1 MILLFD
7 SIRKLSKAIGSR
19 SLIAKSIAIGGIR
32 LLSVVFALSA
42 RAAIETAPDWAESE
56 PPIRFK
62 SRDWADAVLAAA
74 STNSSI
80 AIEGGRLLANTTWDA
95 TKTHLVFNT
104 VYIPS
109 GITLTISEGAVVKFC
124 PGTTIKVEDGGKLSI
139 VGASGNDVI
148 LTAANDATVGEVVEG
163 LGEESI
169 AFDGIRLQSTSA
181 TFTDNSHL
189 ETRGFNYG
197 AFPTVSVLGTEAVR
211 NGGVAYV
218 PFTLSGSSRE
228 TAFSIEWEAV
238 QGTAKFGDDYTLA
251 SGTISWGKSSEGT
264 KTLRI
269 PLNAANVTGEERTFT
284 VRIKAARGSNIGT
297 RTATVKI
304 VERDALTL
312 EWAGDWAKSE
322 PPIRFK
328 SRDWADAV
336 LAAASTNDAIA
347 IEGGRLLTNTTWDAT
362 KTHLIFNTVY
372 VPSGVTLT
380 ISEGAIVKFC
390 PGTMIKVEDGGKLSI
405 VGASGNDV
413 ILTAANDATAGE
425 AIAGLGEESFAFGGI
440 RLQSTSA
447 TFTDN
452 GWLETRGFN
461 YGAYPSVTLNDS
473 TAFRSSGLAS
483 IPVTISG
490 TRDQTLTI
498 DWVAVDD
505 TAKYGE
511 DYTLASGR
519 ITWGK
524 ASEGTKTIS
533 IPLVTTNIVGATT
546 SFKIKIVTARGANIA
561 DGECT
566 VSIREFDTLNI
577 ESGSAESTPPIRFKS
592 RDWADAVLAAASTN
606 DAIAIEGGRLLTN
619 TTWDATKTHLV
630 FNTVYI
636 PSGITLTISEGAVVK
651 FCPGTM
657 IKVEDGGKLN
667 IVGASGNDVI
677 LTAANDAT
685 AGEAIA
691 GLGAESIAFDGI
703 RLQSTAATFTDNG
716 WLETRGFNYGAYP
729 SVTLHDATAN
739 RKAGMVYLPVTV
751 GGTTRNQSFTVDWVA
766 EDESAQFGR
775 DYATHNSG
783 RLTWSKS
790 GDGTKYITIPLVTT
804 ENAGSN
810 RTFKV
815 RFVVARGVNVT
826 DGEATVI
833 IAEFAF
839 DGLNGQPVEITT
851 NAVSSTEF
859 AIKEGIGSQPI
870 FLNDVEQV
878 RYSGKWQTYDENEA
892 AALRVTVDSDNG
904 TKVLKECSVEETGTF
919 ELRQSDY
926 ATGFYTLK
934 HEILNNLG
942 ETLAT
947 MKKSFSI
954 IDTEDVEL
962 HGGILTQSET
972 WSADKVHVVY
982 ETVTVPAAYT
992 LFIEPGAI
1000 VKFMTGTGIDI
1011 SQGGALFA
1019 NKIVFTHIN
1028 DDTIGGDT
1036 LSDGYTVAPPMDAY
1050 TLSGNFTFGDD
1061 TELRNITQNT
1071 ALAGTISTCKV
1082 LSRGSTY
1089 RVSGTVT
1096 IANGGSLTIPP
1107 GTVLKMES
1115 GASIVVNSGA
1125 TLTAIGTRVAP
1136 IIITSIK
1143 DDSVSGDTNGDG
1155 DKTIPQPG
1163 DWEEIKNNGGTVN
1176 LAFVSAL
1183 YGGYGQYSNQGDA
1196 IIRTASGTTTMD
1208 CCVVMHS
1215 NLRLIGRT
1223 GGTVSAV
1230 NCILQD
1236 GRWGIDGAVT
1246 FVNGVIADCN
1256 TGANGATVR
1265 NSILWEC
1272 DTYAS
1277 GGAISD
1283 CVCWGVDSSRPQ
1295 SIVFNEASGNI
1306 WGDPLFV
1313 NPDNGDFR
1321 IQEGSPCVDAADSS
1335 VAPEFDYYGQPR
1347 ITVTEQGTNTVGQ
1360 LADIGICELMPRNVT
1375 SDIDLVP
1382 QNVRT
1387 VTNAVP
1393 GELLFVKWEV
1403 KNAGGKELEGA
1414 WRDTVSLVSSN
1425 GREIQLGVKTT
1436 SGVIAP
1442 GGSIFCSGYFTIP
1455 PISEGEWYPKVNV
1468 NSYRDVF
1475 EGALGVN
1482 NALVGDRA
1490 LTVMAEALDPSVAR
1504 EGVIGGG
1511 TPSVIKLTF
1520 GADDENRMVKF
1531 DVPAGVKV
1539 TWGFGFMPQGASQS
1553 GSMIASDGGVMFRV
1567 PEGATDVYVV
1577 LESDKTATYE
1587 MTTESTKMVITGVM
1601 PNTLPASGTTTL
1613 TITGAGF
1620 GETNAVSL
1628 VCGREEVLPKSVLY
1642 VNPETIIIVVE
1653 GDELIQGENYDLQ
1666 IAGLN
1671 TVKVDDVLTV
1681 VQIAKKG
1688 KLQAKLDVPSII
1700 REGRI
1705 TTGYIEYE
1713 NIGDG
1718 DMYAPIFKLSNSI
1731 NTSEVM
1737 FSLEANGKVNK
1748 EKIKVVGL
1756 GSNYPKG
1763 ILRAGE
1769 KCRVPFY
1776 FTLKGTG
1783 FRIHLS
1789 VVDMDSE
1796 EIRESVYKTWK
1807 EFSEAISQSATLVNG
1822 LNYSIYDYEKIYD
1835 NAMRKAYGQGFNR
1848 IAGKLVNVLTDM
1860 PMPDQ
1865 TLYLVDSNDCAFA
1878 KSVTDMDGYFSF
1890 DGLCNGEKF
1899 SIISQTCQARY
1910 NDILVGE
1917 ISNTELVIY
1926 GAGLGTVACKI
1937 GDVKPH
1943 KVFLTNRDTLKS
1955 IEMEKSDENVY
1966 LSEGLEDGEY
1976 VITPVFDGFYCSTN
1990 SMLAFVDCGVMTN
2003 AQATI
2008 EAVPSGKLEL
2018 NIINYDGLSVSG
2030 VVCTA
2035 FSDNL
2040 NYKSQVY
2047 CDEYGKA
2054 TFNLPPSEYTFSFNN
2069 GFIGD
2074 TDQIKVTVG
2083 NMLHENIEVKKIPF
2097 VAFPSFGQAPLKS
2110 NFRLVNTNGFNAI
2123 VSCSWDFENDGVYDA
2138 TGICVTNNYN
2148 DIGEYSVKCRIG
2160 FSDGSSKE
2168 FVHQNAIETFE
2179 AEKNEGVNGSLVLDD
2194 SSGYQIS
2201 YTDDQKITLSVNNNA
2216 IPRYIAEGL
2225 ILIVPNDDMR
2235 PRKVLEIATLDKY
2248 TIDVK
2253 TEFVSPMVAYNNAIL
2268 RFNGQK
2274 MRGIVPDAI
2283 ANLNVDDGGNIG
2295 LIGTVS
2301 HDFGACEISLNLTG
2315 VYTYNFAI
2323 LIRDGKI
2330 KKLEHQS
2337 GFTGEFEVEGKIHT
2351 DDEKEKDKKQIYRIS
2366 HSSGPKKKTL
2376 IDKVFPVGVVPF
2388 RLTARALLDAGLKGS
2403 FSASVFYGATIA
2415 YANGTWTDN
2424 YEKSFTPSFALEG
2437 EAFVKGGIE
2446 LDGGIGIGKDIL
2458 GTDFGLKVIGVSLE
2472 AGAKG
2477 AAKVDINFSETEP
2490 DEYEIWAGIYGEGSV
2505 DLLKVSLGEWFEGSL
2520 ASCPFGEEW
2529 KLLAINWKSPIPDFS
2544 VTENGI
2550 TEFEAPVTM
2559 KSTTKSDYNL
2569 SERRWEIGG
2578 VNFGSGEALTHVF
2591 RCYPDDYVTYTVKLY
2606 EKYELGHDIFA
2617 WVPRFAKVR
2626 SKDIRLKGATSDDE
2640 DGDFDV
2646 DDSEGSGATSYDPN
2660 EMAGPLG
2667 LGDPNT
2673 ERFVK
2678 PGEWMTYTVYF
2689 ENMTNATA
2697 AAQEV
2702 YVTNPLSEWLD
2713 WSTFEMGEVSF
2724 GNQIDLGLSGK
2735 SSGTT
2740 EKRMDGTNWI
2750 VRTELSIEPDTT
2762 ATDSNRQ
2769 QKMCAKWYLRI
2780 VDPTTSTGWPN
2791 DPVAGFLPPNNP
2803 DTHCGE
2809 GHLTY
2814 RIKLRDDAPAGL
2826 VITNSATIVFD
2837 YNEPITTDPAWWN
2850 TVAKTVD
2857 VDCDGGLTLDDLVV
2871 GLPFGEL
2878 SNPEPREGYIFEGW
2892 YTGKNGTGTRVTA
2905 DTIVTAGMTS
2915 LYAHWT
2921 QIIHTVIVD
2930 GVATNVAYG
2939 TELMFTAPESFI
2951 DDTCT
2956 TQLVYVGTS
2965 FYQPTTNEFSIVVT
2979 NNIEFTWDILATNYW
2994 LNIDQPLHGAIIGAT
3009 NGWYLASTVVDLSV
3023 VEDTGYSFNKWNGDI
3038 FECTELGAVLS
3049 VPMNKPRSIGA
3060 SFVAEGYTITYAGT
3074 KDIENTNPT
3083 SYTIEDEIVFVPLLD
3098 VDGWKFTGWQPASI
3112 SRGSTGD
3119 VTVTAQWERIVHSVT
3134 VGGVTTN
3141 VTYGTEMTF
3150 VAPEPRVDE
3159 TGTTQLVYIGSS
3171 FYQSITN
3178 EFTVVVTN
3186 NIDFIWDILA
3196 TNYWLN
3202 VDQPLHGAITGA
3214 TNGWYLAST
3223 VVDLSAVEDTG
3234 YSFNKWNGDIFGCT
3248 ELGAVLSVP
3257 MNKPRSIGASFDAED
3272 YTITYSNTNDA
3283 ENLNPLSYTIE
3294 DEIIFE
3300 PLSDVDGWKFT
3311 GWQPASISR
3320 GSIGNVTVI
3329 AQWSE
3334 IKPELGKDD
3343 YRVAG
3348 DKLDGTVP
3356 EKAAS
3361 VYDGYLYLDNAVIG
3375 TIQAKVSKPKLNKK
3389 SGVTT
3394 AKTSVTI
3401 QITGEKKI
3409 TLKGELDVTV
3419 SEFVATDK
3427 KSDRVLIL
3435 KFGSKGITGTFGKY
3449 DIDGARNLFD
3459 SKDKSEKSTA
3469 EEILKPYLGAYS
3481 MILDGGI
3488 LSVTIAKKGKVT
3500 IKGSINGNKV
3510 ALKAQALIGEDM
3522 ICIPVI
3528 YSKKSVNLA
3537 FTIWL
3542 PINSGNAVIIGLDDA
3557 IIGKAGT
3564 LKNGAKF
3571 IIDGDIGDFIETE
3584 DPRTLELLP
3593 DNEII
3598 TVSKSKWLVADG
3610 IKPAKVA
3617 YKKGEFTITEGKKG
3631 AGIVNPSG
3639 LKLSY
3644 KSKDGSFTGSF
3655 TAYAIVKGKLKK
3667 HKATVEGILIGDVG
3681 YGTITIKKVGTWA
3694 VTIK

>member
-1 MILLFD
+1 MKIFD
-7 SIRKLSKAIGSR
+7 SIRQLSKAIGSR
-19 SLIAKSIAIGGIR
+19 ILIDGIR
-32 LLSVVFALSA
+32 LLSILFAFSA
-42 RAAIETAPDWAESE
+42 SAAIETAPNWTESE

-80 AIEGGRLLANTTWDA
+80 AIEGGRLLTNTTWDA

-109 GITLTISEGAVVKFC
+109 GITLTISEGAIVKFC
-124 PGTTIKVEDGGKLSI
+124 PGTMIKVEDGGKLNI
-139 VGASGNDVI
+139 IGASGNDVI
-148 LTAANDATVGEVVEG
+148 LTAANDATVGEVIAG
-163 LGEESI
+163 FGEEAI
-169 AFDGIRLQSTSA
+169 DFDGIRLQSSGA

-211 NGGVAYV
+211 NGGVAYI

-228 TAFSIEWEAV
+228 TAFSIEWEAIE
-238 QGTAKFGDDYTLA
+238 GTAKYGDDYTLA

-264 KTLRI
+264 KTLQI

-284 VRIKAARGSNIGT
+284 VRIKAARGLNIGT

-312 EWAGDWAKSE
+312 EWAPNWSESE

-347 IEGGRLLTNTTWDAT
+347 IEGGRLLTNTTWDST
-362 KTHLIFNTVY
+362 KTHLVFTTVY
-372 VPSGVTLT
+372 VPSGITLT
-380 ISEGAIVKFC
+380 ISEGAVVKFC
-390 PGTMIKVEDGGKLSI
+390 PGTMIKVEDGGKLNI

-413 ILTAANDATAGE
+413 ILTAANDVTVGE
-425 AIAGLGEESFAFGGI
+425 VIAGLGEESFAFGGI
-440 RLQSTSA
+440 RLQSSGA
-447 TFTDN
+447 TFVDN

-461 YGAYPSVTLNDS
+461 YGGYPSVKLNDS

-498 DWVAVDD
+498 DWVAEDG

-511 DYTLASGR
+511 DYTVASGR

-533 IPLVTTNIVGATT
+533 IPLVTSHIVGATT
-546 SFKIKIVTARGANIA
+546 SFKVKIVTARGANIA

-606 DAIAIEGGRLLTN
+606 DAIAIEGGRLLAN

-630 FNTVYI
+630 FNTVYV

-685 AGEAIA
+685 VGEAIE
-691 GLGAESIAFDGI
+691 GFEPEHSIAFDGI

-716 WLETRGFNYGAYP
+716 WLETRGFNYSSYP
-729 SVTLHDATAN
+729 NVTLHDATAN

-804 ENAGSN
+804 ETAGSN

-826 DGEATVI
+826 DGEATVT

-839 DGLNGQPVEITT
+839 DGLNGQPVEITS
-851 NAVSSTEF
+851 NAVSSAAF
-859 AIKEGIGSQPI
+859 AIKESIGSQPV

-878 RYSGKWQTYDENEA
+878 RYSGKWQTYDKNDA

-904 TKVLKECSVEETGTF
+904 TKVLKECSVEETGSF

-962 HGGILTQSET
+962 HGGILTKSET

-1071 ALAGTISTCKV
+1071 ALAGTISTRKV

-1089 RVSGTVT
+1089 RVSGTLT

-1125 TLTAIGTRVAP
+1125 TLTAVGTRAAP

-1155 DKTIPQPG
+1155 DKTMPQPG

-1256 TGANGATVR
+1256 AGANGATVR

-1295 SIVFNEASGNI
+1295 SIAFNEVTGNI

-1313 NPDNGDFR
+1313 DPDNGDFR

-1403 KNAGGKELEGA
+1403 KNAGGRELEGA
-1414 WRDTVSLVSSN
+1414 WRDTVSLVSNN
-1425 GREIQLGVKTT
+1425 GREVQLGVKTT

-1490 LTVMAEALDPSVAR
+1490 LTVKADALDPSVAR
-1504 EGVIGGG
+1504 EGVIGSGA
-1511 TPSVIKLTF
+1511 PSVIKLTF

-1553 GSMIASDGGVMFRV
+1553 GSVTATDGGVMFRV

-1587 MTTESTKMVITGVM
+1587 MTTESTKMVITGVT

-1613 TITGAGF
+1613 VITGAGF
-1620 GETNAVSL
+1620 SETNAVKL
-1628 VCGREEVLPKSVLY
+1628 VCGSEEVLPKSVLY

-1731 NTSEVM
+1731 KTSEVM

-1796 EIRESVYKTWK
+1796 ELRESVYKTWK
-1807 EFSEAISQSATLVNG
+1807 ELSEAISQSATLVNG

-1835 NAMRKAYGQGFNR
+1835 NAMRKAYGQGFDR

-1955 IEMEKSDENVY
+1955 VEMEKSDENVY

-1990 SMLAFVDCGVMTN
+1990 SILAFVDCGVMTN
-2003 AQATI
+2003 AQVII

-2074 TDQIKVTVG
+2074 TNQIKVTVG
-2083 NMLHENIEVKKIPF
+2083 NMLHGNIEVKKIPF

-2168 FVHQNAIETFE
+2168 FVHQNVIETFE

-2216 IPRYIAEGL
+2216 IPRYIAEGS

-2274 MRGIVPDAI
+2274 MRGIVPDAV

-2315 VYTYNFAI
+2315 AYTYNFAI

-2337 GFTGEFEVEGKIHT
+2337 GFTGEFEVEGKIHS

-2366 HSSGPKKKTL
+2366 RSSGPKKKTL

-2437 EAFVKGGIE
+2437 EAYVKGGIE

-2477 AAKVDINFSETEP
+2477 ASKVDINFSETEP
-2490 DEYEIWAGIYGEGSV
+2490 DEYEIWAGIYGEGCV

-2529 KLLAINWKSPIPDFS
+2529 KLFTINWKSPIPDFS

-2550 TEFEAPVTM
+2550 TEYEAPVTM

-2578 VNFGSGEALTHVF
+2578 VNYGSAEALTHVF

-2640 DGDFDV
+2640 DGDMDV

-2735 SSGTT
+2735 SAGTT

-2780 VDPTTSTGWPN
+2780 VDPTTSTGWPV

-2814 RIKLRDDAPAGL
+2814 RIKLRDDAPSGL

-2837 YNEPITTDPAWWN
+2837 YNDPITTDPAWWN
-2850 TVAKTVD
+2850 TVMPATLATEISPDDVTANEGESFEFKVFGGNLTMQSSVQVQLAYNTAAAADINLKELTIDGAAVKNAKFPLTLTWAAGEIGEKTISVPVAADKATEADEFFTLQLADPKNMSLGD
-2857 VDCDGGLTLDDLVV
+2857 VDTTTVTIHDPGYDALKAKVDGGTATSK
-2871 GLPFGEL
+2871 EL
-2878 SNPEPREGYIFEGW
+2878 SEWFKLHPGKLYVRPLAAPATGGKVSGGALVQPGKKASLKATANAGYVFAGW
-2892 YTGKNGTGTRVTA
+2892 YTNAACAVGQELVGYGDYRNP
-2905 DTIVTAGMTS
+2905 S
-2915 LYAHWT
+2915 LA
-2921 QIIHTVIVD
+2921 
-2930 GVATNVAYG
+2930 
-2939 TELMFTAPESFI
+2939 
-2951 DDTCT
+2951 
-2956 TQLVYVGTS
+2956 
-2965 FYQPTTNEFSIVVT
+2965 
-2979 NNIEFTWDILATNYW
+2979 
-2994 LNIDQPLHGAIIGAT
+2994 
-3009 NGWYLASTVVDLSV
+3009 YLA
-3023 VEDTGYSFNKWNGDI
+3023 
-3038 FECTELGAVLS
+3038 
-3049 VPMNKPRSIGA
+3049 
-3060 SFVAEGYTITYAGT
+3060 
-3074 KDIENTNPT
+3074 
-3083 SYTIEDEIVFVPLLD
+3083 DELD
-3098 VDGWKFTGWQPASI
+3098 VDIFARFIPVEEDYLTL
-3112 SRGSTGD
+3112 GD
-3119 VTVTAQWERIVHSVT
+3119 NFLPSEI
-3134 VGGVTTN
+3134 TTN
-3141 VTYGTEMTF
+3141 AQV
-3150 VAPEPRVDE
+3150 
-3159 TGTTQLVYIGSS
+3159 
-3171 FYQSITN
+3171 SIYVPV
-3178 EFTVVVTN
+3178 ESASLP
-3186 NIDFIWDILA
+3186 DI
-3196 TNYWLN
+3196 
-3202 VDQPLHGAITGA
+3202 
-3214 TNGWYLAST
+3214 
-3223 VVDLSAVEDTG
+3223 
-3234 YSFNKWNGDIFGCT
+3234 
-3248 ELGAVLSVP
+3248 
-3257 MNKPRSIGASFDAED
+3257 
-3272 YTITYSNTNDA
+3272 
-3283 ENLNPLSYTIE
+3283 
-3294 DEIIFE
+3294 
-3300 PLSDVDGWKFT
+3300 
-3311 GWQPASISR
+3311 
-3320 GSIGNVTVI
+3320 
-3329 AQWSE
+3329 
-3334 IKPELGKDD
+3334 
-3343 YRVAG
+3343 
-3348 DKLDGTVP
+3348 
-3356 EKAAS
+3356 
-3361 VYDGYLYLDNAVIG
+3361 
-3375 TIQAKVSKPKLNKK
+3375 KVS
-3389 SGVTT
+3389 
-3394 AKTSVTI
+3394 
-3401 QITGEKKI
+3401 
-3409 TLKGELDVTV
+3409 
-3419 SEFVATDK
+3419 
-3427 KSDRVLIL
+3427 
-3435 KFGSKGITGTFGKY
+3435 
-3449 DIDGARNLFD
+3449 
-3459 SKDKSEKSTA
+3459 
-3469 EEILKPYLGAYS
+3469 
-3481 MILDGGI
+3481 
-3488 LSVTIAKKGKVT
+3488 
-3500 IKGSINGNKV
+3500 
-3510 ALKAQALIGEDM
+3510 
-3522 ICIPVI
+3522 
-3528 YSKKSVNLA
+3528 
-3537 FTIWL
+3537 
-3542 PINSGNAVIIGLDDA
+3542 GL
-3557 IIGKAGT
+3557 
-3564 LKNGAKF
+3564 
-3571 IIDGDIGDFIETE
+3571 
-3584 DPRTLELLP
+3584 
-3593 DNEII
+3593 
-3598 TVSKSKWLVADG
+3598 
-3610 IKPAKVA
+3610 
-3617 YKKGEFTITEGKKG
+3617 
-3631 AGIVNPSG
+3631 PSG
-3639 LKLSY
+3639 LKFYAKETVVKATKTTPAYTIAANTIYGIAPKRATTGPATVTVTVKNAGKYAITRKYQLSISEGEAGGDSAEVVSDALKFY
-3644 KSKDGSFTGSF
+3644 SLAVDLSDDFAGKVTGPGVYQAGKKVTVKATANKGYVFNGWYMGEELLSQAASYSFTMPETDVALYAKFVTAEEDAASIALSVDALGGEISPEAIISVTNTCGVALKWSVAADALSQPVVAVTGLPSGLKFTAKDIMKKGSKTEIDIPANTIYGAPTAESKLDAKTGLRKPSAVKFTVTTAGKSKRVYPVDMTVLPLPDWAVGTFNGGGDLGQVSLTVAKTGKLSGKYLSEGLTWSLAADCFDSINNSGDVYRATLVGKSGKLAITNEVGVACDAIGGYAESELYIAFQNNWKLEPWKTAGKPFAKAAALEYEDSASVAGVPVPGVLTLKFAASGAVTVKGSFVTGVNERTGKDIIY
-3655 TAYAIVKGKLKK
+3655 TASGSAVLAPQSEPDETGVFDAVVFVYLPPKAGNFDGYVRCIGVRWTGEGWVKL
-3667 HKATVEGILIGDVG
+3667 EE
-3681 YGTITIKKVGTWA
+3681 
-3694 VTIK
+3694 

>member
-804 ENAGSN
+804 ETAGSN

-826 DGEATVI
+826 DGEATVT

-859 AIKEGIGSQPI
+859 EIKEGIESQPI

-904 TKVLKECSVEETGTF
+904 TKVLKECSVEETGSF

-926 ATGFYTLK
+926 ATGFYMLK

-1071 ALAGTISTCKV
+1071 ALAGTISTRKV

-1089 RVSGTVT
+1089 RVSGTLTV
-1096 IANGGSLTIPP
+1096 ANGGSLTIPP

-1115 GASIVVNSGA
+1115 GASIVVNRGA
-1125 TLTAIGTRVAP
+1125 TLTAVGTRAAP

-1163 DWEEIKNNGGTVN
+1163 DWRQIRVAGGAFSAAYLSMFYLSNDNNQGGLYVTGGEVKLDCCTIAHCNYDCMRTTGGVSTVENSIFADASIGVAPNGGVAEYRNCIFNGLTTAVRWPSGVFVN
-1176 LAFVSAL
+1176 CVFSDVATIFFDSIGSSPVKNCLL
-1183 YGGYGQYSNQGDA
+1183 WNTEGYGPQTDA
-1196 IIRTASGTTTMD
+1196 IVGK
-1208 CCVVMHS
+1208 
-1215 NLRLIGRT
+1215 N
-1223 GGTVSAV
+1223 
-1230 NCILQD
+1230 
-1236 GRWGIDGAVT
+1236 
-1246 FVNGVIADCN
+1246 
-1256 TGANGATVR
+1256 
-1265 NSILWEC
+1265 
-1272 DTYAS
+1272 
-1277 GGAISD
+1277 
-1283 CVCWGVDSSRPQ
+1283 
-1295 SIVFNEASGNI
+1295 GNI

-1313 NPDNGDFR
+1313 DPDNGDFR
-1321 IQEGSPCVDAADSS
+1321 IEEGSPCVDAADSS
-1335 VAPEFDYYGQPR
+1335 VASEFDYYGQPR
-1347 ITVTEQGTNTVGQ
+1347 ITIGQ
-1360 LADIGICELMPRNVT
+1360 DGGEGLAALPDIGICEVMPRNVT
-1375 SDIDLVP
+1375 SDIDFVP

-1393 GELLFVKWEV
+1393 GELLFVKWDV

-1504 EGVIGGG
+1504 EGVIGSG

-1553 GSMIASDGGVMFRV
+1553 GSMTATDGGVMFRV

-1587 MTTESTKMVITGVM
+1587 MTTESTKMVITGVA
-1601 PNTLPASGTTTL
+1601 PNTLPSSGTTTL
-1613 TITGAGF
+1613 VITGAGF
-1620 GETNAVSL
+1620 GETNAVILASDSG
-1628 VCGREEVLPKSVLY
+1628 GRVVLNAPQKDASGNLIATVDCSTLTAGVTYGVRVESDEKAAALDGAVTVTKAEGKGEFWYELVLPQSSRTGRISAGYVVYGNSGTANLVAPIIDIVSTGDGKISKSQDGEWSHFFRFLAIGENSNPMVLLPGDEGRVDFY
-1642 VNPETIIIVVE
+1642 VMTHQRNDFSIYTSNGKQLNTDWLTQAVFEETMINAGGRIAWSGEDVSDYEKVYALAKLLHEGVRDNSIGGTVRGSFYEGVENAIVDLYEISDDSTNKVQTVIASITGRFVFNGLEDGRYIVGIAGGLKEDVIAVSNGLFVVDVNMCVNTTRSIAVTPDLPLVSNDITTITLTSCLNPSVVMYPIAIRHGNECIFDSSMGSGFYRAHCIVGNNEGFEGVYISSNSDVSASVHVSQSLCVTGVVSDLSTYRLPDTDVILSFRGSRSGRTYVVIPDANTGAFEIEEMVCDSYAVTYSGLTCSYESDIELIFDEEKTYSITFSPVSVDKVFTISYPIIYNNHMLVVAGPEGVLTVEALDGSGCAEIRRVKNGVWSFIVVE
-1653 GDELIQGENYDLQ
+1653 ESGAQVATASFELTD
-1666 IAGLN
+1666 
-1671 TVKVDDVLTV
+1671 
-1681 VQIAKKG
+1681 
-1688 KLQAKLDVPSII
+1688 
-1700 REGRI
+1700 
-1705 TTGYIEYE
+1705 
-1713 NIGDG
+1713 
-1718 DMYAPIFKLSNSI
+1718 
-1731 NTSEVM
+1731 
-1737 FSLEANGKVNK
+1737 
-1748 EKIKVVGL
+1748 
-1756 GSNYPKG
+1756 
-1763 ILRAGE
+1763 
-1769 KCRVPFY
+1769 
-1776 FTLKGTG
+1776 
-1783 FRIHLS
+1783 
-1789 VVDMDSE
+1789 
-1796 EIRESVYKTWK
+1796 EIRS
-1807 EFSEAISQSATLVNG
+1807 
-1822 LNYSIYDYEKIYD
+1822 
-1835 NAMRKAYGQGFNR
+1835 
-1848 IAGKLVNVLTDM
+1848 
-1860 PMPDQ
+1860 
-1865 TLYLVDSNDCAFA
+1865 
-1878 KSVTDMDGYFSF
+1878 
-1890 DGLCNGEKF
+1890 
-1899 SIISQTCQARY
+1899 
-1910 NDILVGE
+1910 
-1917 ISNTELVIY
+1917 
-1926 GAGLGTVACKI
+1926 CKI
-1937 GDVKPH
+1937 GDATISASKTIILNNVTPH
-1943 KVFLTNRDTLKS
+1943 IGLRGLGSWLSDKFKALTHWLGEKLADILPVSIMDFLETKEWKEGENIKKEAMSYFSRHRKIGYPGPCCCGYNDQKYPHDKAALSAFSQQINEFSSYVQSCSSMKVVASTSKS
-1955 IEMEKSDENVY
+1955 IANVADNIAEQLISSY
-1966 LSEGLEDGEY
+1966 TGEILNKMAEVSNLGVAVIAVVDYVNAATESGARYEEAKKEIDKLKTEWDAVVFCLKNGGEFNGFMGSVLRLSEY
-1976 VITPVFDGFYCSTN
+1976 
-1990 SMLAFVDCGVMTN
+1990 
-2003 AQATI
+2003 I
-2008 EAVPSGKLEL
+2008 EQWTEGKR
-2018 NIINYDGLSVSG
+2018 NY
-2030 VVCTA
+2030 
-2035 FSDNL
+2035 F
-2040 NYKSQVY
+2040 
-2047 CDEYGKA
+2047 
-2054 TFNLPPSEYTFSFNN
+2054 
-2069 GFIGD
+2069 
-2074 TDQIKVTVG
+2074 
-2083 NMLHENIEVKKIPF
+2083 
-2097 VAFPSFGQAPLKS
+2097 
-2110 NFRLVNTNGFNAI
+2110 
-2123 VSCSWDFENDGVYDA
+2123 
-2138 TGICVTNNYN
+2138 
-2148 DIGEYSVKCRIG
+2148 
-2160 FSDGSSKE
+2160 SKE
-2168 FVHQNAIETFE
+2168 NKEFETML
-2179 AEKNEGVNGSLVLDD
+2179 K
-2194 SSGYQIS
+2194 
-2201 YTDDQKITLSVNNNA
+2201 K
-2216 IPRYIAEGL
+2216 
-2225 ILIVPNDDMR
+2225 
-2235 PRKVLEIATLDKY
+2235 LDKAL
-2248 TIDVK
+2248 K
-2253 TEFVSPMVAYNNAIL
+2253 
-2268 RFNGQK
+2268 
-2274 MRGIVPDAI
+2274 
-2283 ANLNVDDGGNIG
+2283 
-2295 LIGTVS
+2295 
-2301 HDFGACEISLNLTG
+2301 
-2315 VYTYNFAI
+2315 NFAI
-2323 LIRDGKI
+2323 VVDAVRDIYNAGEE
-2330 KKLEHQS
+2330 LEQMRNAADEFHFRKNVFLQKYAYFKVVAEKFHQYH
-2337 GFTGEFEVEGKIHT
+2337 EGT
-2351 DDEKEKDKKQIYRIS
+2351 ECQPEKWPDPEY
-2366 HSSGPKKKTL
+2366 
-2376 IDKVFPVGVVPF
+2376 
-2388 RLTARALLDAGLKGS
+2388 
-2403 FSASVFYGATIA
+2403 
-2415 YANGTWTDN
+2415 
-2424 YEKSFTPSFALEG
+2424 TP
-2437 EAFVKGGIE
+2437 
-2446 LDGGIGIGKDIL
+2446 
-2458 GTDFGLKVIGVSLE
+2458 
-2472 AGAKG
+2472 
-2477 AAKVDINFSETEP
+2477 P
-2490 DEYEIWAGIYGEGSV
+2490 GEGPYPYPV
-2505 DLLKVSLGEWFEGSL
+2505 VVI
-2520 ASCPFGEEW
+2520 SC
-2529 KLLAINWKSPIPDFS
+2529 
-2544 VTENGI
+2544 
-2550 TEFEAPVTM
+2550 
-2559 KSTTKSDYNL
+2559 
-2569 SERRWEIGG
+2569 
-2578 VNFGSGEALTHVF
+2578 
-2591 RCYPDDYVTYTVKLY
+2591 
-2606 EKYELGHDIFA
+2606 
-2617 WVPRFAKVR
+2617 
-2626 SKDIRLKGATSDDE
+2626 
-2640 DGDFDV
+2640 
-2646 DDSEGSGATSYDPN
+2646 DPN
-2660 EMAGPLG
+2660 EMSGPLG

-2724 GNQIDLGLSGK
+2724 GNQIDIGLSGK

-3481 MILDGGI
+3481 RILDGGI

-3510 ALKAQALIGEDM
+3510 ALKAQALIG
-3522 ICIPVI
+3522 
-3528 YSKKSVNLA
+3528 
-3537 FTIWL
+3537 
-3542 PINSGNAVIIGLDDA
+3542 
-3557 IIGKAGT
+3557 
-3564 LKNGAKF
+3564 
-3571 IIDGDIGDFIETE
+3571 
-3584 DPRTLELLP
+3584 
-3593 DNEII
+3593 
-3598 TVSKSKWLVADG
+3598 
-3610 IKPAKVA
+3610 
-3617 YKKGEFTITEGKKG
+3617 
-3631 AGIVNPSG
+3631 
-3639 LKLSY
+3639 
-3644 KSKDGSFTGSF
+3644 
-3655 TAYAIVKGKLKK
+3655 
-3667 HKATVEGILIGDVG
+3667 
-3681 YGTITIKKVGTWA
+3681 
-3694 VTIK
+3694 